1 MFSNLTIFVYK
12 HSHPKARLLYFLS
25 NRLPNSPTMA
35 AFPRECCKSAETL
48 LNLPRSLFCNCNS
61 MHSMGINL
69 RVGRCTVPSVLGTF
83 HEAPLTSLSDSPF
96 ISPIT
101 TFSWSSSYFT
111 VWFTFNQSYYELFM
125 KLLSLHCLIY
135 LSSVLLRTFLEAS
148 HFTVW
153 FTFHQPYYELF
164 MKLLLLHCCDLPFI
178 NPITNFSWSSSY
190 FTVWFTFR

>member
-25 NRLPNSPTMA
+25 KRLPNSPTMA

-153 FTFHQPYYELF
+153 FTFHQSYYELF

>member
-25 NRLPNSPTMA
+25 KRLPNSPTMA

-135 LSSVLLRTFLEAS
+135 LSSVLLRTFHEAPLTS
-148 HFTVW
+148 
-153 FTFHQPYYELF
+153 LS
-164 MKLLLLHCCDLPFI
+164 DSPFVS
-178 NPITNFSWSSSY
+178 PITNFSWSSSY
-190 FTVWFTFR
+190 FTVWFTFHQSYYELFMKLLLLHCLIYL